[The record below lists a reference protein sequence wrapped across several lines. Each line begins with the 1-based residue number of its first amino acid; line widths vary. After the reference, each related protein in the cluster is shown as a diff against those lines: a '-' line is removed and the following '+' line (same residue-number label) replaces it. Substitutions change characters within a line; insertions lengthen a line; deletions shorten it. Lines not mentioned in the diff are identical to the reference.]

1 MWKHEGRNVM
11 YYLFGLMSKPG
22 SGQTPVI
29 FYHEPVELVLN
40 EEGLFNAVKPELS
53 LYDLYLSGLKVENN
67 DQWCTSQ
74 LTAPDVDTLI
84 FYSIIS
90 EDKNKVGSYNQLAEL
105 ILRLI
110 KYELENEREE

>member
-1 MWKHEGRNVM
+1 M

-67 DQWCTSQ
+67 DQWCTTQ
-74 LTAPDVDTLI
+74 LTAPEADMLI
-84 FYSIIS
+84 FYSFVS
-90 EDKNKVGSYNQLAEL
+90 EDKHKVGILNQCSEL

-110 KYELENEREE
+110 KYEIEQEEKP